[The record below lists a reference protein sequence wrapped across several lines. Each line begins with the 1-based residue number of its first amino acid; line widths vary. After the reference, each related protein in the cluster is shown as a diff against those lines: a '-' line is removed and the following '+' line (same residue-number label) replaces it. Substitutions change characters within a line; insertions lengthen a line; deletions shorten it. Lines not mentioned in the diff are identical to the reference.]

1 MKNLIFLALIIGMF
15 TEGCNSFM
23 IGGLLPQICK
33 TIGQPIAVTG
43 QGITV
48 FSLAYVLSAPLYS
61 IIFSN
66 KSLKRSIQIA
76 VLVFLLGN
84 LITLISKTIVVFL
97 IGMSTAGIGIG
108 FFTPLCIMIA
118 IHFSDVSAR
127 GRILSL
133 VWGANSAGVVF
144 GVPFG
149 LYLSTFL
156 NWQWS
161 IAYMVILGLLV
172 FIGFSF
178 QNIDIKLPVL
188 PSFRDPFRL
197 LIDPKIMVVIGSSC
211 FISVACL
218 GLYSYIAAIQSGAPH
233 SLAVT
238 LFAWGL
244 GGFIGSS
251 FVGIFTDLTKK
262 PQVIMVLILV
272 GLIITFISLPFTKNL
287 PYLGLIPFF
296 MWGALGWAIMAPQ
309 QHILFELQEKQGTTL
324 AALNTSAIGLG
335 SVFGTAIGG
344 SVIAA
349 GFAAIDLPLLAAIL
363 LIGVLICQLMLM
375 NNLRKECIT

>member
-1 MKNLIFLALIIGMF
+1 MKNHILLALVIGMF

-23 IGGLLPQICK
+23 IGGLLPQIGQ

-43 QGITV
+43 QGITA

-66 KSLKRSIQIA
+66 KSLKLSIQIA
-76 VLVFLLGN
+76 VFVFLLGN
-84 LITLISKTIVVFL
+84 FITLISKTIVVFL
-97 IGMSTAGIGIG
+97 IGMSLAGIGIG
-108 FFTPLCIMIA
+108 FFIPLCITIA
-118 IHFSDVSAR
+118 VHLSDVSVR

-133 VWGANSAGVVF
+133 VWGSNSAGVVL

-161 IAYMVILGLLV
+161 IAYMIILGLLV
-172 FIGFSF
+172 FMGFSF

-188 PSFRDPFRL
+188 PSFRDPLCL
-197 LIDPKIMVVIGSSC
+197 LVDPRIMLVIGISC
-211 FISVACL
+211 FISIACL
-218 GLYSYIAAIQSGAPH
+218 GLYSYIAPIQSGAPH
-233 SLAVT
+233 SLAMT

-244 GGFIGSS
+244 GGFIGSTY
-251 FVGIFTDLTKK
+251 VGILTDLTKK
-262 PQVIMVLILV
+262 PLMIMVLIIT

-296 MWGALGWAIMAPQ
+296 IWGALGWAIMTPQ
-309 QHILFELQEKQGTTL
+309 QHILSELQENQGTIL
-324 AALNTSAIGLG
+324 AAINTSAIGLG

-344 SVIAA
+344 TIIAS
-349 GFAAIDLPLLAAIL
+349 GFAAIDLPFLAAIL
-363 LIGVLICQLMLM
+363 LLGTLMAQLTLM
-375 NNLRKECIT
+375 KNFRKECTT